1 MYQLFIFK
9 WVFQVF
15 LLHSLF
21 DAPILQKIQETG
33 CGKKNQFSMGTN
45 YAHTSLGKS
54 EIHGAAPGEGSQ
66 GKETETNH
74 ITKD

>member
-1 MYQLFIFK
+1 
-9 WVFQVF
+9 
-15 LLHSLF
+15 
-21 DAPILQKIQETG
+21 
-33 CGKKNQFSMGTN
+33 MGTN